1 MNRQQPRRS
10 NLRIEHLEG
19 RQLMAADSQTAAA
32 PLEVLPDDNTQPAL
46 VSDLAATNRTAT
58 RPSGILIAIASA
70 EPRSY
75 DGTDNNLADPELGS
89 TDEQLLRVAESEYGD
104 GISTPAG
111 ADRPSAREIS
121 NALSVQD
128 ESLPNDRQLSAFIY
142 AWGQFLDHDVDLTE
156 PPTSGKE
163 AFNIEVPAGDEL
175 FDPDGTGTQEI
186 ALTRSRFDAST
197 GTSVE
202 NPREQ
207 INEITAWIDGS
218 TIYGSDQ
225 ATADRLRS
233 FVGGR
238 LLIGDDNLPP
248 TDEAGY
254 FLAGDVRANENVE
267 LTSLHALFIREHN
280 WWADEIARQ
289 NPSLSDEEIF
299 QRARAIV
306 IAEIQSITFSEFL
319 PALLG
324 DGAIGA
330 YQGYD
335 PTVDPSIANEFS
347 TAAYRLHTMIND
359 DVEFFGNDG
368 RAVAEEVE
376 LADAFFNPDL
386 LREQGADSILKY
398 LASTTAQEIDPMIVD
413 GLRNFL
419 FGQPGQGGFDLA
431 SLNIQR
437 GRDHGLADYNAVRE
451 AYGLARVTSFAEIS
465 SDPEV
470 QQTLEALYGSVDN
483 IDLWVG
489 TLTEN
494 HLPGSSVGELTQTII
509 ADQYE
514 RLRDGDRFWFESIF
528 SGRQLAQLENTT
540 LADVIARNTT
550 MNNLQQ
556 NVFFLQSEVRGQLFI
571 DANANGRQDRAEA
584 ALPGVTVELL
594 NDEGDVVASTV
605 TNSRGRYQF
614 NAFAETGDYQ
624 MRVVVPNRMRATS
637 ATTREV
643 LISRGDQTIAG
654 VNFGLQ
660 MAGRPRPTNS
670 QRPRGRHLAAV
681 DAAFAADQTID
692 PLAGMVDLGTTRK
705 AKRGARPR

>member
-1 MNRQQPRRS
+1 
-10 NLRIEHLEG
+10 
-19 RQLMAADSQTAAA
+19 
-32 PLEVLPDDNTQPAL
+32 
-46 VSDLAATNRTAT
+46 
-58 RPSGILIAIASA
+58 
-70 EPRSY
+70 
-75 DGTDNNLADPELGS
+75 
-89 TDEQLLRVAESEYGD
+89 
-104 GISTPAG
+104 
-111 ADRPSAREIS
+111 
-121 NALSVQD
+121 
-128 ESLPNDRQLSAFIY
+128 
-142 AWGQFLDHDVDLTE
+142 
-156 PPTSGKE
+156 
-163 AFNIEVPAGDEL
+163 
-175 FDPDGTGTQEI
+175 
-186 ALTRSRFDAST
+186 
-197 GTSVE
+197 
-202 NPREQ
+202 
-207 INEITAWIDGS
+207 
-218 TIYGSDQ
+218 
-225 ATADRLRS
+225 
-233 FVGGR
+233 
-238 LLIGDDNLPP
+238 
-248 TDEAGY
+248 
-254 FLAGDVRANENVE
+254 
-267 LTSLHALFIREHN
+267 
-280 WWADEIARQ
+280 
-289 NPSLSDEEIF
+289 
-299 QRARAIV
+299 
-306 IAEIQSITFSEFL
+306 
-319 PALLG
+319 
-324 DGAIGA
+324 
-330 YQGYD
+330 
-335 PTVDPSIANEFS
+335 
-347 TAAYRLHTMIND
+347 MIND